1 MNTSSENKENMVID
15 IEYSDVL
22 GTKCNYSTTEVAKM
36 LGRRPSCIR
45 FWCDEFEKCKDE
57 KGENLFGFVVK
68 RDPSNNNRLLDA
80 ENIAFLRQVAEI
92 TKNDSKMTIKKIKE
106 HLSAEKNQE
115 IQQMVQQQNIE
126 QLTNAI
132 KESLLQDIAIL
143 IKDNQVQMENN
154 ITEKMSKQ
162 LETKKEE
169 IIKELSISMSENKD
183 SIENTIQ
190 DTVKTS
196 SDDIRATLSD
206 STSKLSTTLNNGLE
220 DGLKRFKS
228 YGDELEQKFS
238 NRDEKNMANLRE
250 SMEKQLEKNR
260 LEEIQ
265 KKEEKKK
272 GILDK
277 ISGIFGK

>member
-1 MNTSSENKENMVID
+1 MNTSSENKENVVID
-15 IEYSDVL
+15 IEYSDIL
-22 GTKCNYSTTEVAKM
+22 GTKCEYSTTEVAEM
-36 LGRRPSCIR
+36 LGRRSSCIR
-45 FWCDEFEKCKDE
+45 FWCDEFEKCKDPDTN
-57 KGENLFGFVVK
+57 ENLFGFVVK
-68 RDPSNNNRLLDA
+68 RDSSNNRRLNA

-154 ITEKMSKQ
+154 ITEKVSRQ
-162 LETKKEE
+162 LESKKEE
-169 IIKELSISMSENKD
+169 IIKELSISMLENKE

-196 SDDIRATLSD
+196 SDDIRTTLSD
-206 STSKLSTTLNNGLE
+206 STSKLSTTLNSGLE

-265 KKEEKKK
+265 KREEKKK
-272 GILDK
+272 GFLDK